1 MMRNIFVAVIVVLFG
16 LIFARMVGGYVELGA
31 LRPLALDYV
40 TRAPVEL
47 GTPNIITGILITY
60 RGFDTLGEVAVLFM
74 VAASVGLLLK
84 KDEGKVSAAAKTS
97 AAAKATVGKA
107 PAAKT
112 PAKPV
117 LARTAAARAD
127 AARTAAAKAN
137 AGKAGAAGAGA
148 VVAKTAK
155 VAEPAEED
163 EAKPREASEIVR
175 TGTEILLPLIFTFGA
190 YVIVNGH
197 LSAGGGFQ
205 GGAIVASGVMLML
218 LARPGA
224 SLNVALLSIIESF
237 AGVFYVGLGIL
248 GLILA
253 GGFLDPRFLPKGE
266 FGAFI
271 SAGAIPLISALLGIK
286 VGAELSVIID
296 RFRS

>member
-1 MMRNIFVAVIVVLFG
+1 MMRHILVALIVVLFG
-16 LIFARMVGGYVELGA
+16 LIFARMVGGYVELSA

-84 KDEGKVSAAAKTS
+84 KDDAKPASAKVSSPKVSGEKTTAAK
-97 AAAKATVGKA
+97 
-107 PAAKT
+107 PMLAKT
-112 PAKPV
+112 EA
-117 LARTAAARAD
+117 ARAAAARS
-127 AARTAAAKAN
+127 AAAKAN
-137 AGKAGAAGAGA
+137 ASARAATAGSVA
-148 VVAKTAK
+148 VKSARV
-155 VAEPAEED
+155 VEPAEDD
-163 EAKPREASEIVR
+163 EATPREASEIVR

-218 LARPGA
+218 LARPG
-224 SLNVALLSIIESF
+224 STLNVALLSIIESF

-248 GLILA
+248 GLVLA